1 MLKAKAPGKANCGGG
16 SLSIATT
23 RTVSRSENGRADGAG
38 LADHRIAENSSQERR
53 EQVVEVEPGAAG
65 VFANMQQAEHC
76 VEGAAAGDYDVRC
89 GEIFLAS
96 DYASRN
102 ADGAGGAQ
110 PGISGGNFQYCAT
123 LLGEPAQGDAEGRA
137 GEVALECP
145 PNCVSTSR

>member
-38 LADHRIAENSSQERR
+38 LADHRVAENSSEERR

-76 VEGAAAGDYDVRC
+76 VEGAAARDNDVC
-89 GEIFLAS
+89 GGEIFSAN
-96 DYASRN
+96 DYAAGN
-102 ADGAGGAQ
+102 ADGAGSAQ
-110 PGISGGNFQYCAT
+110 PGVSGGNFQYCAA
-123 LLGEPAQGDAEGRA
+123 LLGEP
-137 GEVALECP
+137 
-145 PNCVSTSR
+145 